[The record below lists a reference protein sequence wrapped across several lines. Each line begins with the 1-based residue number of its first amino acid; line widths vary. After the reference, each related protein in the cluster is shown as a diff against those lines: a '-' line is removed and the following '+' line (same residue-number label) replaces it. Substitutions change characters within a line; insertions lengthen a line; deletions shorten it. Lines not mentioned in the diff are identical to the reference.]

1 VEKSEKVGDIIM
13 FLAKKVLLLGSGEL
27 GKEVIIE
34 AQRLGVE
41 TIAVDRYEH
50 APAMQ
55 VAHRSYVID
64 MLDPVALRSV
74 VEKEKPDLIV
84 PEIEAIATGELIKLE
99 EEGFHVIP
107 TARAAKLTMDREGI
121 RRLAAEEL
129 GLPTAKYKF
138 ADTYEEFVQ
147 GTTEIGF
154 PCVIKPL
161 MSSSGKGQSV
171 CHSVDDLNKCWQ
183 IAMEGGRVQ
192 NGRVIIEEFIT
203 FDSEITL
210 LTVRAVNGT
219 MFCSPIGHI
228 QKEGDYIESWQPH
241 AMTAQ
246 QIIEAQKIAK
256 AITDEL
262 GGFGLFGVELFLSG
276 EKVYFSEVSP
286 RPHDT
291 GLVTLVTQNLSEFAL
306 HVRAILGFP
315 IPEITLVTPGA
326 SRPLKATAELADYSI
341 EGVDQ
346 ALAVPNTQVRIFGKP
361 VTKIGRRIAVTLSTS
376 DSVEEARVNAKK
388 ALDCLGTSTGSV
400 LV

>member
-1 VEKSEKVGDIIM
+1 MYKS
-13 FLAKKVLLLGSGEL
+13 KKILLLGSGEL
-27 GKEVIIE
+27 GKEVILE

-41 TIAVDRYEH
+41 TVAVDRYEH

-64 MLDPVALRSV
+64 MLDAEQLRGV
-74 VEKEKPDLIV
+74 VEKEQPDLIV
-84 PEIEAIATGELIKLE
+84 PEIEAIATSELVKLE

-121 RRLAAEEL
+121 RRLASETLEI
-129 GLPTAKYKF
+129 PTAAYKF

-147 GTTEIGF
+147 AAKEVGF
-154 PCVIKPL
+154 PNVVKPL

-171 CHSVDDLNKCWQ
+171 CRTEGDLEDCWK

-192 NGRVIIEEFIT
+192 NGRVIIEEFIR

-219 MFCSPIGHI
+219 MFCAPIGHI
-228 QKEGDYIESWQPH
+228 QQGGDYIESWQPH
-241 AMTAQ
+241 NMT
-246 QIIEAQKIAK
+246 EAQIMEAKRIAH

-262 GGFGLFGVELFLSG
+262 GGYGLFGVELFLSG
-276 EKVYFSEVSP
+276 DKVYFSEVSP

-306 HVRAILGFP
+306 HIRAILGFP
-315 IPEITLVTPGA
+315 IPEIKLISPGA
-326 SRPLKATAELADYSI
+326 SRPLKAQDELSEYSI
-341 EGVDQ
+341 VGVEQ
-346 ALAVPNTQVRIFGKP
+346 ALALPNTQVRLFGKP
-361 VTKIGRRIAVTLSTS
+361 VTKAGRRVAVALSS
-376 DSVEEARVNAKK
+376 ADSIELARVNAAR
-388 ALDCLGTSTGSV
+388 ALECLV
-400 LV
+400 VEK